1 MGMEALHSP
10 DSHHRAEGARSDRW
24 TPSSRSDVSIR
35 RDKDGILRFRL
46 EREVEPTDI
55 MTLAEAAAFLR
66 KSTQTLLNWRKKYP
80 AFPIE
85 KWGGQWVVIRPYFE
99 AFLLHGYA

>member
-1 MGMEALHSP
+1 MQALHPPNSDQRP
-10 DSHHRAEGARSDRW
+10 GPSRSDRW
-24 TPSSRSDVSIR
+24 VPSSRSDVSIR

-46 EREVEPTDI
+46 ERDVEPSDI
-55 MTLAEAAAFLR
+55 MTLAEAATFLR

-85 KWGGQWVVIRPYFE
+85 KWGGQWVVIRPYLE